1 MIKTI
6 SYLGL
11 GTMGSGMAA
20 NLFKAGYKLTVWNR
34 NAEKCEA
41 FGRKGAGVADTPA
54 DAIRDAELVM
64 YCLSN
69 DEAVEEVVFG
79 AKGILSGIKE
89 GQVAV
94 DMSTVLPATSLR
106 EQEAYAKRG
115 VDFLDAP
122 VFGSKQESAEA
133 KLWIMA
139 AGNRAIFEKVKPVL
153 EHLGQTVHY
162 LGKNGNATAMKLVGN
177 LMVALELEALAEGLV
192 LAQKAGLD
200 LNTVM
205 EVVKVADFRSPLL
218 VGNGQNILKRD
229 FSPSFALELM
239 LKDASLIEKF
249 AESLQSPTPAL
260 RVVQENLESAVR
272 KRKRVS
278 RNQGIGKRVGRQSAS
293 TLTVSW
299 VNHSAARSNLVL
311 LTRVSQKSDPAAP
324 LWRCLKIPRMPSSG
338 RFAPAT
344 RLRHERNQCGA
355 QPIFAGDRANASI
368 DARRRDRPRAANP
381 KW

>member
-11 GTMGSGMAA
+11 GTMGSGMAS
-20 NLFKAGYKLTVWNR
+20 NLLKAGYKLTVWNR
-34 NAEKCEA
+34 NAEKCEP
-41 FGRKGAGVADTPA
+41 FGRKGSRVADTPV
-54 DAIRDAELVM
+54 DAILDAELVM

-89 GQVAV
+89 GQIAV

-106 EQEAYAKRG
+106 EQEAYTKRG

-122 VFGSKQESAEA
+122 VFGSKQESADA

-139 AGNRAIFEKVKPVL
+139 AGSKAMFEKVKPVL

-162 LGKNGNATAMKLVGN
+162 LGKNGNAAAMKLVGN
-177 LMVALELEALAEGLV
+177 LIVALELEALSEGLV

-218 VGNGQNILKRD
+218 VSIGQNILKRN
-229 FSPSFALELM
+229 FSPSFALKLM
-239 LKDASLIEKF
+239 LKDADLIEKF
-249 AESLQSPTPAL
+249 SNDLQSPIPAM
-260 RVVQENLESAVR
+260 RVVEKNLAAAVALGFG
-272 KRKRVS
+272 
-278 RNQGIGKRVGRQSAS
+278 N
-293 TLTVSW
+293 
-299 VNHSAARSNLVL
+299 
-311 LTRVSQKSDPAAP
+311 
-324 LWRCLKIPRMPSSG
+324 
-338 RFAPAT
+338 
-344 RLRHERNQCGA
+344 E
-355 QPIFAGDRANASI
+355 NASSLI
-368 DARRRDRPRAANP
+368 KALEKSAGVEVKARRVRRSTETEQNH
-381 KW
+381 